1 MGLFGA
7 IANFFTGGDSSSLD
21 RLPNINENALTPD
34 SFTPNDS
41 NLYTSSQLVR
51 EANNRGWIIDNELV
65 KQSGQIAKNV
75 QQNAKNVKAFG
86 KNVKAISKG
95 EVVTAKEMG
104 KIIALTANND
114 AKKYGINSQ
123 TQSVLD
129 QQTLAMET
137 IKANYRERVKANN
150 QRLNELLNNS
160 KSSRERLKGR

>member
-1 MGLFGA
+1 MGILST
-7 IANFFTGGDSSSLD
+7 IKSFFVGGDNTNS
-21 RLPNINENALTPD
+21 RLPDVHQSAITPET
-34 SFTPNDS
+34 FTPNQD
-41 NLYTSSQLVR
+41 NLYVSSELVR
-51 EANNRGWIIDNELV
+51 EANNRGWIVDDELV
-65 KQSGQIAKNV
+65 KQSGLIAKNV
-75 QQNAKNVKAFG
+75 KKNVVNVKKLG
-86 KNVKAISKG
+86 KNIKEVSKG
-95 EVVTAKEMG
+95 EVVTAKEMA

-114 AKKYGINSQ
+114 SKKYGINSQ